1 MTIAQKPEHELSI
14 GARPLGT
21 ADEQAAAQ
29 NVQQMF
35 DTIAPTYDRANH
47 TLSAGLDRWMWSRAA
62 RAFRP
67 ILQRPEAITLDLCC
81 GTGDMTL
88 ALLAH
93 RPKTPLIPTGEG
105 SGEDSNSPQAAPIL
119 AVDFSHQMLSR
130 GALKFR
136 PHNIIPI
143 EADALHLPIASNSID
158 LATSAFGFRNLAN
171 YEEGLAELHR
181 ILRPGA
187 QLGIL
192 ECNQPGG
199 LIGAIYNLYFK
210 KILPRVGGLISGQ
223 PAAYTYLPASVERF
237 PRPPRMLQLLRNAG
251 FTDVSWTS
259 YVFGTAGLYKATKQ

>member
-1 MTIAQKPEHELSI
+1 MIHTKPEHELST
-14 GARPLGT
+14 GARPIGAT
-21 ADEQAAAQ
+21 TEQAAAE

-67 ILQRPEAITLDLCC
+67 ILQRPETVTLDLCC

-88 ALLAH
+88 ALLKH
-93 RPKTPLIPTGEG
+93 RPDGALSQNGEG
-105 SGEDSNSPQAAPIL
+105 ENALQAAPIL

-130 GALKFR
+130 GAIKFR
-136 PHNIIPI
+136 PHNIVPI

-199 LIGAIYNLYFK
+199 VIGAIYNLYFK

-237 PRPPRMLQLLRNAG
+237 PRPPRMIQLIRNAG

-259 YVFGTAGLYKATKQ
+259 YVFGTAGLYKATKR